1 MKNITR
7 KQLIIIAIA
16 LAIVGSGFFLIK
28 HVFFKHPV
36 TYITADVSQRD
47 IEEKVLASGI
57 LNASKTV
64 KVGAQVNGQLKKLYV
79 VLGDRVKTGQLLA
92 EIDPIVERNELKKA
106 EAAVEGLLSN
116 KLSRQAL
123 LKQYELVY
131 RRQLKMVAKGASS
144 RADFE
149 KAQTQLDSTK
159 AEIAA
164 LDAQIRQAKIAVAIQ
179 EAKLGY
185 TKIIAP
191 MDGVVV
197 SIAIEEGQTV
207 VSTQTATTILEL
219 ANLDTIT
226 VKAGISEADVMRIHP
241 GQNVYFT
248 TIGDTDNKY
257 YSKLR
262 AIEPGP
268 NSNNTGSSSA
278 NGGSSPS
285 TSSGSNAAIYYNG
298 LFDVPN
304 PDHKLRI
311 SMTVQV
317 SIVLQEAKQALCI
330 PASVLENK
338 GKDGDYTVKV
348 LRNNVPEDHKVKIG
362 VTDNVYTQVLSGL
375 QLGDKVILGDS
386 LSAEKNHA
394 SGGVMGIMG

>member
-1 MKNITR
+1 MKKITR
-7 KQLIIIAIA
+7 KQLIIIVIS
-16 LAIVGSGFFLIK
+16 LAVAGLGFFLIK

-36 TYITADVSQRD
+36 TYITADVSKRD

-64 KVGAQVNGQLKKLYV
+64 KVGAQVSGQLKKLYV
-79 VLGDRVKTGQLLA
+79 TLGDRVKTGQLLA
-92 EIDPIVERNELKKA
+92 EIDPVVERNELKSA
-106 EAAVEGLLSN
+106 EAAVEGLVAS
-116 KLSRQAL
+116 KFSRQAL
-123 LKQYELVY
+123 LKQYELAY
-131 RRQLKMVAKGASS
+131 RRQLKMVVKGASS

-164 LDAQIRQAKIAVAIQ
+164 LDAQIRQAKITVDIGA
-179 EAKLGY
+179 AKLDF

-191 MDGVVV
+191 IDGIVV
-197 SIAIEEGQTV
+197 SIATEEGQTV
-207 VSTQTATTILEL
+207 VSAQTATTILEL

-226 VKAGISEADVMRIHP
+226 VKAGISEADVMRIYP

-268 NSNNTGSSSA
+268 NSSKATGS
-278 NGGSSPS
+278 PS
-285 TSSGSNAAIYYNG
+285 ESGQSSGNAAIYYNG

-304 PDHKLRI
+304 PGHKLRI

-338 GKDGDYTVKV
+338 GKDGYYTVKV
-348 LRNNVPEDHKVKIG
+348 LRNNIPEDHKVKIG
-362 VTDNVYTQVLSGL
+362 ITDNVYTQVLSGL
-375 QLGDKVILGDS
+375 QIGDKIILGDS
-386 LSAEKNHA
+386 LSAEKNHKT
-394 SGGVMGIMG
+394 GGSMAIMG

>member
-1 MKNITR
+1 MKKITR
-7 KQLIIIAIA
+7 KQLITIMIS
-16 LAIVGSGFFLIK
+16 LAVAGLGFFLIK
-28 HVFFKHPV
+28 HVFFKHPI
-36 TYITADVSQRD
+36 TYITADVSKRD
-47 IEEKVLASGI
+47 IEEKVLASGT
-57 LNASKTV
+57 LNAFKTV
-64 KVGAQVNGQLKKLYV
+64 KVGAQVSGQLKKLYV
-79 VLGDRVKTGQLLA
+79 TLGDRVKTGQLLA
-92 EIDPIVERNELKKA
+92 EIDPVVERNELKRA
-106 EAAVEGLLSN
+106 EAAVEGHVAD
-116 KLSRQAL
+116 KFSRQAL
-123 LKQYELVY
+123 LKQYELAY
-131 RRQLKMVAKGASS
+131 RRQLKMVVKGASS

-164 LDAQIRQAKIAVAIQ
+164 LDAQIKQAKIAVDIGA
-179 EAKLGY
+179 AKLGF

-191 MDGVVV
+191 MDGIVV
-197 SIAIEEGQTV
+197 SITTEEGQTV
-207 VSTQTATTILEL
+207 VSAQTATTILEL

-241 GQNVYFT
+241 EQNVYFT

-268 NSNNTGSSSA
+268 NSSKN
-278 NGGSSPS
+278 GSSPENS
-285 TSSGSNAAIYYNG
+285 QSSGNAAIYYNG

-317 SIVLQEAKQALCI
+317 SIVLQEAKQVLCV

-338 GKDGDYTVKV
+338 GKDGYYTVKV
-348 LRNNVPEDHKVKIG
+348 LRNNISEDHKVKIG
-362 VTDNVYTQVLSGL
+362 ITDNVYTQVLSGL
-375 QLGDKVILGDS
+375 QLGDKIILGDS
-386 LSAEKNHA
+386 LSAEKNHKSGA
-394 SGGVMGIMG
+394 SMAVMG